1 MSVTSRTNTLFTL
14 PLPGVSQY
22 TRTGSLNTVVD
33 NSELENNNLDII
45 KEHNTK
51 RVFNVVRPNKKIEQ
65 PEIKKIEPESK
76 KEILCQ
82 KKNKNVNYHELEVQL
97 MMKDRMI
104 EELLEENGKLI
115 ESMNKIEQDKIDETN
130 RIQQGTEMILQQVVE
145 DNEWYKAQFLEMKN
159 ELEKAISQTR
169 NKGREIAT
177 LEKRCKNL
185 IEEKE
190 TIQNFLDELTV
201 QYDERIY
208 QLQKHNQNICNISQ
222 LMKKYLG
229 YGKKVRRH
237 KGKQQDGSNCSIS
250 EIIKKI
256 KEILNVEHNFSEI
269 KYLVDQIELNALNFE
284 TEIEELIN
292 KFNFKN
298 YNNQHFDEN
307 INDQVDFNDHNQS
320 VIDKQND
327 LMSNNDYQKI
337 NNELESAKNEIEQL
351 KFEITRKAEII
362 EELKKVNK
370 DDKLE
375 ILDNIDNTK
384 ENSKIK
390 SLEEKISILEKEKH
404 ELIKKIANMNRSN
417 INKHNINNEYINR
430 KLLVIT
436 EEGFSSNM
444 NINGNKEIDHH
455 EEEKISIDQ
464 CLNIK
469 NSIKDFDKDEKNE
482 LNNNEQV
489 QTVSVSDIIDKYI
502 KYPIDHN
509 NGKKQIIQRN
519 SIQRNRYYK

>member
-51 RVFNVVRPNKKIEQ
+51 RVFNVVKPNKKIEQ
-65 PEIKKIEPESK
+65 PEIKKVEPENK

-256 KEILNVEHNFSEI
+256 KEMLNVEHNFSEI

-284 TEIEELIN
+284 TEIEELIT
-292 KFNFKN
+292 KFSFKN
-298 YNNQHFDEN
+298 YNNQNFDEN

-320 VIDKQND
+320 VVDKQND
-327 LMSNNDYQKI
+327 LMLNNDYEKI

-351 KFEITRKAEII
+351 KFEITRKAELI

-370 DDKLE
+370 NDKLE

-417 INKHNINNEYINR
+417 INKHINNEYINR

-444 NINGNKEIDHH
+444 NINGNKEIDNH

-464 CLNIK
+464 SLNIK

-482 LNNNEQV
+482 LNNNDQV

-502 KYPIDHN
+502 KYPIDYN